1 MMNSTLTAAMVHSSL
16 NIRRKVC
23 KSDFPAL
30 GRFAMLG
37 HRIYIC
43 ISFVSY
49 RRGES
54 SVLVISQR
62 TLHISKSH
70 YCAAHFVLRYVMND
84 LICVRYNRVNDP
96 PWQMVIRTISLP
108 SLPPPHFPSM
118 RFRFNREDVL
128 NEIISFWNVFL
139 IKFNWVTFLIL

>member
-1 MMNSTLTAAMVHSSL
+1 MVKSTLTRQWCTSL

-30 GRFAMLG
+30 GRFVMLG

-108 SLPPPHFPSM
+108 PPTFHRCASGLIRKTFLTNS
-118 RFRFNREDVL
+118 R
-128 NEIISFWNVFL
+128 FWNVKH
-139 IKFNWVTFLIL
+139 IFN